1 MAVHVVV
8 SPDDH
13 GPSVTPPLVKQ
24 AKAMHM
30 IAYDLFVNQVAVNPC
45 ADSRPTSMPGDGV
58 ITGNGQMIGNLEVRL
73 KWYFSRV
80 LNAMSFFVSVTNP
93 TNAAENVSL
102 FSTSNLGSDGNTVIE
117 ASNKT
122 PLPGFGH
129 LGDTKWAV
137 SHDSRAGRTPTD
149 PVVTSVFQGPGSEV
163 AVSAWNWDV
172 SSAFQICSAS
182 NSDTFEVLYETL
194 YVAPGRTVS
203 FLILAGLGSVTNTN
217 DNVADAIAFAESTQG
232 PNFLASSNSDLIS
245 HLTPEEIATIV
256 NFASAPPIPNPC
268 NGPTCPCTP
277 WRVPTSVVEPF
288 CNYQTWLNSA
298 GYSCLDC
305 QVRPTKTWTVCS
317 SVGSSAVVYGARFE
331 AVNPAG
337 QTFNLGSATF
347 TVAAA
352 TSPPCSC
359 SDAPPTCDI
368 PV

>member
-45 ADSRPTSMPGDGV
+45 ADSLPTSMPGDGV

-122 PLPGFGH
+122 PLPGFGR

-194 YVAPGRTVS
+194 SVAPGRTVS

-268 NGPTCPCTP
+268 NARALHGAFPHLWLSPFATIRRGSIRPAIPASTAKCVPLKLGP
-277 WRVPTSVVEPF
+277 
-288 CNYQTWLNSA
+288 SA
-298 GYSCLDC
+298 L
-305 QVRPTKTWTVCS
+305 P
-317 SVGSSAVVYGARFE
+317 SAPLLLSTALASKR
-331 AVNPAG
+331 
-337 QTFNLGSATF
+337 
-347 TVAAA
+347 
-352 TSPPCSC
+352 
-359 SDAPPTCDI
+359 
-368 PV
+368 